1 MTYSKEQI
9 IENLLIRSSGASK
22 DSYMS
27 IRCDM
32 ARDIISLL
40 KGKAR
45 LLTLDE
51 VKQSV
56 GEELFLEVRTITSTE
71 FYHSEN
77 VVKVTVDSIH
87 KDFVAF
93 NDPKHLTHAY
103 SLYNRAC
110 FYGWRLWTS
119 EPTEDE
125 IAEAMWNG

>member
-1 MTYSKEQI
+1 MFTKEEI
-9 IENLLIRSSGASK
+9 IKDLSERSYGAGN
-22 DSYMS
+22 DQWMS

-32 ARDIISLL
+32 ARDIVSLL

-45 LLTLDE
+45 VRTLDE

-56 GEELFLEVRTITSTE
+56 GEELYIEVRTIE
-71 FYHSEN
+71 AYPAEKP
-77 VVKVTVDSIH
+77 VKVTVDSIR
-87 KDFVAF
+87 KDFVVF
-93 NDPKHLTHAY
+93 NDPKNLTHDYAF
-103 SLYNRAC
+103 YNRAS

>member
-1 MTYSKEQI
+1 MFTKEEI
-9 IENLLIRSSGASK
+9 IKDLSERSYGAGN
-22 DSYMS
+22 DQWMS

-32 ARDIISLL
+32 ARDIVSLL
-40 KGKAR
+40 KGKAK

-51 VKQSV
+51 VKQSI
-56 GEELFLEVRTITSTE
+56 GKELFIEVRTIE
-71 FYHSEN
+71 AYPAEKP
-77 VVKVTVDSIH
+77 VKVTVDSIH

-93 NDPKHLTHAY
+93 NDPKNLTHDYAF
-103 SLYNRAC
+103 YNRAS